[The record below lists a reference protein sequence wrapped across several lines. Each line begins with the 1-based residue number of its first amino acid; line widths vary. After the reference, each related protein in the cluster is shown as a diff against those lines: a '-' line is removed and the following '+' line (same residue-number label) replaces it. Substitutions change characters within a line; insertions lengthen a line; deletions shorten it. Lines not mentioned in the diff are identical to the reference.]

1 MKKANLLTIAYVLIV
16 ALSGCG
22 SQKSAV
28 EEQQPNVI
36 FIFPDQFRNSSLGI
50 WSQPGYDQHL
60 QGNPDPVNTPA
71 LDKMAAEGVVF
82 SQAVSN
88 FPLCS
93 PYRAMMLSG
102 MYPDTNGATNNC
114 RMDRES
120 SLRSDVTAITDVF
133 AQGGYNVSYFGKC
146 HWLKNE
152 PLFDAN
158 GTYHGTTDPP
168 GGEYINRY
176 DTYIPQ
182 GPDRHSID
190 YFCQV
195 LKDVH
200 FDPLVYASDPKII
213 GGKKDGELFY
223 PKRFSAEFESENII
237 NYLDNTHKQRDTEK
251 PFFMIWSLNPPHNPW
266 TEESTK
272 MEYFDQ
278 YTDNGEVDLDR
289 LLTHENADHE
299 IGQYAPYYFANV
311 SAVDYYIGLV
321 LDKLEAMGIA
331 DNTIIVFSSD
341 HGEMLGSH
349 GKRGKNVPENESL
362 NIPFVV
368 KWGDKLKHRVEDLIM
383 GAPDVLPTLVAL
395 AGMENRIPAEVQG
408 TNYADVIKK
417 PEENENKKP
426 KAVLIMNYKTRGVF
440 TGDYTFVVR
449 EDKNQASEIYCYDNK
464 KDPNQLEKIAFEQL
478 NSTVGGEL
486 KSSLERLLKQTN
498 DRWYQEKV
506 ASNFLNYN

>member
-1 MKKANLLTIAYVLIV
+1 MKKANFMTMACVLMVTLL
-16 ALSGCG
+16 GCN
-22 SQKSAV
+22 SQKSAI

-50 WSQPGYDQHL
+50 WSKSGYDQYL

-114 RMDRES
+114 RKDRES

-152 PLFDAN
+152 PLFDVN

-182 GPDRHSID
+182 GADRHSID

-200 FDPLVYASDPKII
+200 FDPLVYSNDPKVVE
-213 GGKKDGELFY
+213 GKKDGELFY
-223 PKRFSAEFESENII
+223 PKRFSAEFESEKII
-237 NYLDNTHKQRDTEK
+237 NYLDNTHNQRDTAK

-278 YTDNGEVDLDR
+278 YTDHGEVNLDK

-299 IGQYAPYYFANV
+299 TGHYAPYYFANV
-311 SAVDYYIGLV
+311 SAVDHYIGLV
-321 LDKLEAMGIA
+321 LDKLEAMGVA

-368 KWGDKLKHRVEDLIM
+368 KWGSKLKHRVEDLIM

-395 AGMENRIPAEVQG
+395 AGMEDRIPAEVQG
-408 TNYADVIKK
+408 TNYADVIKSPK
-417 PEENENKKP
+417 QNANKKP
-426 KAVLIMNYKTRGVF
+426 KAVLIMNSKTRGVF
-440 TGDYTFVVR
+440 TGEYTFVVR
-449 EDKNQASEIYCYDNK
+449 EDQNQASEIYCYDNK
-464 KDPNQLEKIAFEQL
+464 RDPNQLDRIAFEEL
-478 NSTVGGEL
+478 SSAVSSEL

-506 ASNFLNYN
+506 ASNFLSYN